1 MSEIT
6 TQDAIHLAFNTLFSQ
21 MKTILAVMQGS
32 DRIQLLESFDDLLSQ
47 QKQFLI
53 DTYSTEVDSFNE
65 AVSVGESLNNY
76 VDELK
81 IKLSQSEADV
91 RQMIAARRDDEQKV
105 KAIEIKHHQ
114 LLNQRDNYKKDAEAA
129 GALKAENKRLKNQVE
144 RTKEAS
150 DKLECR
156 LNQAE
161 QTIHGLRAKLLPTHE
176 AVRGC
181 VDMMRF
187 IRQTL
192 IFEGLAPERSID
204 CNGETYHIYRR
215 PADVAK
221 AFSPM
226 MGDKQVSRQHMFF
239 FRIETNGGYHFDA
252 IPMETGEAAVAKHK
266 AVPAA
271 VKKHLIEQFDAETTY
286 DYETLKM
293 RNDDFTEQLAEIER
307 TLPALESLNA
317 GMKSQ
322 LIGNKVITASRVN
335 TNKNKRRAA

>member
-1 MSEIT
+1 MEQIT
-6 TQDAIHLAFNTLFSQ
+6 TQDAIHLAFNTLFAQ

-32 DRIQLLESFDDLLSQ
+32 EKIKLLESFDDLIAQ

-65 AVSVGESLNNY
+65 AVSVVESLNNY

-81 IKLSQSEADV
+81 IKLSKSEADV
-91 RQMIAARRDDEQKV
+91 RQMISARRDDEQKV

-129 GALKAENKRLKNQVE
+129 GALRAENKRLKNQVD

-150 DKLECR
+150 DKLESR

-161 QTIHGLRAKLLPTHE
+161 QTIHGLRSKLLPTHE
-176 AVRGC
+176 AVKGC

-187 IRQTL
+187 IRQRL
-192 IFEGLAPERSID
+192 IFEGLEPERSID
-204 CNGETYHIYRR
+204 CNGDTYHIYRR

-221 AFSPM
+221 AFSPL

-239 FRIETNGGYHFDA
+239 FRVETNAGYHVDVV
-252 IPMETGEAAVAKHK
+252 PMETGEVAVAKSK

-286 DYETLKM
+286 DYATLKM
-293 RNDDFTEQLAEIER
+293 RNDDFTNHLAEIER

-317 GMKSQ
+317 GMKRQ

-335 TNKNKRRAA
+335 TNKNKRSAA

>member
-1 MSEIT
+1 MEQQLNASEAT
-6 TQDAIHLAFNTLFSQ
+6 SLAHNTLSSQ
-21 MKTILAVMQGS
+21 ITALISITSGSVKAQIESLRSILDSNMVMINEAAIAGV
-32 DRIQLLESFDDLLSQ
+32 DENNTLIELLEARDKEIS
-47 QKQFLI
+47 
-53 DTYSTEVDSFNE
+53 N
-65 AVSVGESLNNY
+65 
-76 VDELK
+76 LK

-91 RQMIAARRDDEQKV
+91 RQMLAARRDDEQKV

-114 LLNQRDNYKKDAEAA
+114 VLNQRDNYKKDAEAA

-150 DKLECR
+150 DKLEAR

-192 IFEGLAPERSID
+192 IFEGLAPEHSID

-239 FRIETNGGYHFDA
+239 FRVETNGGYHFDA